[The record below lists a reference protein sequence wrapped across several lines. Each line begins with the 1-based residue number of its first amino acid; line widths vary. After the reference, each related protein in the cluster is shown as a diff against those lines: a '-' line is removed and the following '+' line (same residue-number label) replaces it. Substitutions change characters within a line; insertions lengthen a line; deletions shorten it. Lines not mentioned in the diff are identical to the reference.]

1 VPTVERK
8 NCRETKAIQSLLI
21 INQVKFYAIK
31 EIFAYKIG
39 IVENPLLI
47 CYFKIMAIHLVI
59 DGYNLTGVMNHT
71 ATDLEGTREELI
83 KRLQAYK
90 RIKGHRITVIFDGK
104 KSGSFY
110 RERMN
115 QGGIEIIFSKEGEE
129 ADQILREM
137 AKKERHSMILVTSDR
152 AVASYAEAQGAVTM
166 PSDEFDS
173 VLSMAMYHDMK
184 GAEEDGEIEAIQTK
198 KGGNPRKPSKQER
211 KRLQRIKKL

>member
-1 VPTVERK
+1 MQQK
-8 NCRETKAIQSLLI
+8 KFLLI
-21 INQVKFYAIK
+21 KSAR
-31 EIFAYKIG
+31 
-39 IVENPLLI
+39 VENLFCI

-59 DGYNLTGVMNHT
+59 DGYNLTGVMTMPDYT

-90 RIKGHRITVIFDGK
+90 RIKGHKITVVFDGK
-104 KSGSFY
+104 RSGNFS
-110 RERMN
+110 RGKMD
-115 QGGIEIIFSKEGEE
+115 QGGIQVIFSKEGEE

-152 AVASYAEAQGAVTM
+152 AVASYAEAQGTVTM

-198 KGGNPRKPSKQER
+198 KSGNPRKPSKQER

>member
-1 VPTVERK
+1 MQQK
-8 NCRETKAIQSLLI
+8 KFLLI
-21 INQVKFYAIK
+21 KSAR
-31 EIFAYKIG
+31 
-39 IVENPLLI
+39 VENLFCI
-47 CYFKIMAIHLVI
+47 CYFKIMEINVVI
-59 DGYNLTGVMNHT
+59 DGYTLTGVMTMPDHT
-71 ATDLEGTREELI
+71 AKDLEGTREELI

-110 RERMN
+110 RARMN

-152 AVASYAEAQGAVTM
+152 AVASYAEAQGTVTM

-198 KGGNPRKPSKQER
+198 KSGNPRKPSKQER

>member
-1 VPTVERK
+1 MP
-8 NCRETKAIQSLLI
+8 AIRLNFMQQENFLLI
-21 INQVKFYAIK
+21 KSARIEKPFY
-31 EIFAYKIG
+31 
-39 IVENPLLI
+39 I
-47 CYFKIMAIHLVI
+47 CYFKEMAIHLVI
-59 DGYNLTGVMNHT
+59 DGYNLTGVMNYT

-83 KRLQAYK
+83 TRLQAYK

-110 RERMN
+110 RARMN

-137 AKKERHSMILVTSDR
+137 AKKERQSMILVTSDR
-152 AVASYAEAQGAVTM
+152 AVASYAEAQGTVTM

-184 GAEEDGEIEAIQTK
+184 GTEEEGEGEAIQTK
-198 KGGNPRKPSKQER
+198 KSGNPRKPSKQER

>member
-1 VPTVERK
+1 MSAIRLNFMQQK
-8 NCRETKAIQSLLI
+8 NFLLI
-21 INQVKFYAIK
+21 KLASI
-31 EIFAYKIG
+31 
-39 IVENPLLI
+39 ENLFCI
-47 CYFKIMAIHLVI
+47 CYFKPMAIHLVI
-59 DGYNLTGVMNHT
+59 DGYNLTGVMNYT
-71 ATDLEGTREELI
+71 ATDLEGIREELI

-110 RERMN
+110 RARTN

-137 AKKERHSMILVTSDR
+137 AKKERHSMILVTSDK

-173 VLSMAMYHDMK
+173 VLSTAMYHDIK
-184 GAEEDGEIEAIQTK
+184 GAEEEGEIEAGQTK
-198 KGGNPRKPSKQER
+198 KSGNPRKPSKQQR

>member
-1 VPTVERK
+1 MQQK
-8 NCRETKAIQSLLI
+8 NFLLI
-21 INQVKFYAIK
+21 KLASI
-31 EIFAYKIG
+31 
-39 IVENPLLI
+39 ENPFCI
-47 CYFKIMAIHLVI
+47 CYFKTMAIHLVI
-59 DGYNLTGVMNHT
+59 DGYNLTGVMNYT

-83 KRLQAYK
+83 KRLQSYK

-110 RERMN
+110 RARTN

-137 AKKERHSMILVTSDR
+137 AKKERHSIILVTSDR

-173 VLSMAMYHDMK
+173 VLSMAMYHDIK
-184 GAEEDGEIEAIQTK
+184 GTEEGEIEAIQTK
-198 KGGNPRKPSKQER
+198 KSGNPRKPSKQER